1 MTLKSDAQFEEKLTL
16 AFKNDMSDLV
26 DFDVSKAKSENM
38 HFNGLILSK
47 IFQRFDLLSK
57 LYGITCVMCLDTI
70 ELCKF

>member
-26 DFDVSKAKSENM
+26 DFDVNKAKSENM

-47 IFQRFDLLSK
+47 IFQRFDLCQNYTELRV
-57 LYGITCVMCLDTI
+57 LCVLI
-70 ELCKF
+70 L

>member
-1 MTLKSDAQFEEKLTL
+1 MTVKSDAQFEEKLTL

-47 IFQRFDLLSK
+47 IF
-57 LYGITCVMCLDTI
+57 
-70 ELCKF
+70 